1 MTPIDI
7 RQMSRIIFQM
17 SSRAIQERYRGSILG
32 VLWTILTP
40 IFMLAVYTFIFTKVF
55 TVRWGQDVSDVG
67 TLQFSALLFV
77 GLSLYS
83 FLNEVV
89 LQGGSIIIA
98 NSNYVKKVVFP
109 LTTLPV
115 ILTISALFQL
125 TVSLFVLI
133 AFQGFISQKL
143 ELTIFIAPLILLPF
157 IFLVLGVSWIVAS
170 LGTFIRD
177 LNQILTPIITALLF
191 LGPILYPIESLPEQI
206 HFFLYL
212 SPLTVPVEQLREV
225 IIWGNHPNWSHL
237 CLYTLASVGTFFL
250 GNIWFRKT
258 QKGFADVL

>member
-83 FLNEVV
+83 FLNEV
-89 LQGGSIIIA
+89 I
-98 NSNYVKKVVFP
+98 P
-109 LTTLPV
+109 LHME
-115 ILTISALFQL
+115 IEFA
-125 TVSLFVLI
+125 
-133 AFQGFISQKL
+133 
-143 ELTIFIAPLILLPF
+143 LPF
-157 IFLVLGVSWIVAS
+157 ANAAI
-170 LGTFIRD
+170 TQP
-177 LNQILTPIITALLF
+177 LN
-191 LGPILYPIESLPEQI
+191 
-206 HFFLYL
+206 
-212 SPLTVPVEQLREV
+212 
-225 IIWGNHPNWSHL
+225 
-237 CLYTLASVGTFFL
+237 LA
-250 GNIWFRKT
+250 
-258 QKGFADVL
+258 